1 MAERYQKLSQREHI
15 IHRPDTERYTVYLR
29 THKKTGK
36 SYVGCT
42 KQDIYIR
49 HSNDVMISRTNTQ
62 NSTIMK
68 FLREIESS
76 GVNALYEF
84 DLKEIAIFNNK
95 NEADVFEEQLTKYMS
110 PELNMK
116 QGNARPMGN
125 PNCRSY
131 GEYPVNVDPVFLDGI
146 CVGYRG
152 NYKNVRKK
160 FTNNTLFSVE
170 QLCTFA
176 TKYAAQGCVDGYMS
190 DIGPKYITMI
200 NKTDSIAAKIQKDN
214 KWYTKYFKGITL
226 ENYEKAIKW
235 RDDKLKDLGIQV
247 PIIQMSFDPVN
258 KRYIL
263 THELINTCE

>member
-1 MAERYQKLSQREHI
+1 MADRYQKLSQREHVL
-15 IHRPDTERYTVYLR
+15 HRPDTERYMVYLR

-76 GVNALYEF
+76 GGNALKEF

-95 NEADVFEEQLTKYMS
+95 IEADIFEEQLTKYMS
-110 PELNMK
+110 PALNMK

-125 PNCRSY
+125 PNCRAY

-146 CVGYRG
+146 CQGYRG
-152 NYKNVRKK
+152 TYKNIRKK
-160 FTNNTLFSVE
+160 FTNNTIFSVE

-176 TKYAAQGCVDGYMS
+176 TNYATCGSVGGYTS
-190 DIGPKYITMI
+190 DIGPKYINI
-200 NKTDSIAAKIQKDN
+200 YHKNSSIVAKIKKDN
-214 KWYTKYFKGITL
+214 KWYTKHFKDITA

-235 RDDKLKDLGIQV
+235 RDDKLVDLGIPV
-247 PIIQMSFDPVN
+247 PNIQMSFDPVSR
-258 KRYIL
+258 RYTIL
-263 THELINTCE
+263 TS